1 MSSDMPADTHPD
13 ATPAPTPLAA
23 DAPTLIVPDWVAP
36 STVGAF
42 VTTRET
48 GPSRGDFAA
57 FNPKG
62 FKGDDP
68 ASVAR
73 CRELIGEAVGD
84 DRPLAWLK
92 QVHGAR
98 VIRHYGKQEL
108 ETPPEADAAVAFD
121 RGHACVVLTADCLPV
136 FFCDR
141 AGTRVGV
148 AHAGW
153 RGLAGGVLEATVAAL
168 GVEPDDILA
177 WFGPAISNAQF
188 EVGPEVLEAFAAFQP
203 EAKSAFE
210 PSPYRLGHYM
220 GDIYKLARLRLERLG
235 ISSIGGGH
243 FCTACDDKRFYSYRR
258 DNGRTGH
265 MASVIW
271 LR

>member
-1 MSSDMPADTHPD
+1 MSLSDASGSPGMAPPAS
-13 ATPAPTPLAA
+13 
-23 DAPTLIVPDWVAP
+23 DAPTLILPDWAAP

-42 VTTRET
+42 VTTRQT
-48 GPSRGDFAA
+48 GPSRGHFAA
-57 FNPKG
+57 FNPQG

-68 ASVAR
+68 QTVAR
-73 CRELIGEAVGD
+73 CRELLSLEVGD
-84 DRPLAWLK
+84 GRPLFWLK

-98 VIRHYGKQEL
+98 VMQSYQPEYR
-108 ETPPEADAAVAFD
+108 ETPPEADAAVTSGRD
-121 RGHACVVLTADCLPV
+121 YACVVLTADCLPV

-153 RGLAGGVLEATVAAL
+153 RGLAGGVLEASVAAL
-168 GVEPDDILA
+168 GVDPSEILV

-188 EVGPEVLEAFAAFQP
+188 EVGPEVFEAFVAVQP
-203 EAKSAFE
+203 EAESAFDR
-210 PSPYRLGHYM
+210 SPYRLGHHM
-220 GDIYKLARLRLERLG
+220 ADLYKLARLRLERLG
-235 ISSIGGGH
+235 IHSISGGH
-243 FCTACDDKRFYSYRR
+243 FCTACDETRFYSYRR
-258 DNGRTGH
+258 DQGRTGH